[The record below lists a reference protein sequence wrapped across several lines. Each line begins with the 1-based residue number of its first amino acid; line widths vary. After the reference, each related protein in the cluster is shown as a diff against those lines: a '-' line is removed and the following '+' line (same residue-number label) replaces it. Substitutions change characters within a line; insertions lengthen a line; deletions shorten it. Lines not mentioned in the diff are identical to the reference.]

1 MKKYRHFDILNLTI
15 IRFEVYNLKI
25 WERINGMQQ
34 NIKLYK
40 IWREKSYIQ
49 EKAIRNILI
58 VT

>member
-1 MKKYRHFDILNLTI
+1 MKKYRDFDILNLTTA
-15 IRFEVYNLKI
+15 RFEVYNLKI

-40 IWREKSYIQ
+40 IWREKNYIQ